1 MPEKPSFVNE
11 AVLTG
16 HGAGLEREGLAGAGA
31 GAGAGWHLAEEAA
44 RT

>member
-31 GAGAGWHLAEEAA
+31 GAGWHLAEEAA